1 MLWSSSSYGLP
12 IDVRCTTEHICTSD
26 RITRVGYFIW
36 IYVLCTTSNYAIIK
50 AKSAPQLELYVMPLF
65 LERAVAAKRTRIRS
79 APQNAV
85 LSRAA
90 QGSQTQ
96 GFQNHI
102 PARGRKLSVKDGIN
116 NNSVISKPHPRK
128 GTETIRQ
135 RRNQQQLCNF
145 KTTSPQGD
153 GNLHDYLSKI
163 YDQTISKPH
172 PRKGTET
179 PYG

>member
-26 RITRVGYFIW
+26 RITRVGYF
-36 IYVLCTTSNYAIIK
+36 YMDLCLVHDIQLCYNKSEIRAAVRAICD
-50 AKSAPQLELYVMPLF
+50 
-65 LERAVAAKRTRIRS
+65 AVVFRTRCRSETDENPIRAAKRCFEPRGTRL
-79 APQNAV
+79 PD
-85 LSRAA
+85 
-90 QGSQTQ
+90 
-96 GFQNHI
+96 
-102 PARGRKLSVKDGIN
+102 AR
-116 NNSVISKPHPRK
+116 ISKPHPRK